1 MNRGFVAHPF
11 APSLLKARQLVQL
24 ITYRQRVDAV
34 VILFRRIVDPGEF
47 YETVYLVLKP
57 GECAALRSRLGA
69 PLLRLLP
76 PEEPEEQL
84 AEDTAV
90 VFLTEQADGL
100 IDAAPAANLEVSA
113 GVPVGAP
120 APSGTVAESTSAPA
134 NAEIIG
140 AEAVAV
146 DAGGDADVAAV
157 EEVADSPPTETHAGD
172 LVLPA
177 IA

>member
-1 MNRGFVAHPF
+1 MLRSSATTHCWDCVQ
-11 APSLLKARQLVQL
+11 ARQLVQL

-113 GVPVGAP
+113 GAPVGAP

>member
-1 MNRGFVAHPF
+1 M
-11 APSLLKARQLVQL
+11 
-24 ITYRQRVDAV
+24 DAV

-100 IDAAPAANLEVSA
+100 IDAAPAANLVVSA
-113 GVPVGAP
+113 GAPVGAP